1 MRIPDCVIRA
11 TAHACWNKLTL
22 CNLFDAISNVG
33 IVSFSSDKCCLI
45 YFFLQLLIFV
55 IVVADLP
62 FYIVVALPEVRESW
76 DSDARQVSV
85 CVLAK
90 PPVICSLILPVC
102 AAAIYMSAACK

>member
-1 MRIPDCVIRA
+1 M
-11 TAHACWNKLTL
+11 
-22 CNLFDAISNVG
+22 FDAISNVE
-33 IVSFSSDKCCLI
+33 IVSFTSDESCLI

-62 FYIVVALPEVRESW
+62 FHTVVALPEVRESR

-102 AAAIYMSAACK
+102 AAAIYM